1 MSTEANAKADRINRQ
16 RTAERQ
22 EREQEER
29 QRLEQEVLQRY
40 PGFSDIY
47 NKKVADIDN
56 DKERL
61 LTAAEE
67 FFSLSDEQA
76 SDYVRTPHRFEE
88 SAVEPCLSLE
98 RVTDSVGNYVADRYK
113 CKCCLGDVVGNLL

>member
-56 DKERL
+56 AFRC
-61 LTAAEE
+61 LT
-67 FFSLSDEQA
+67 SRPQ
-76 SDYVRTPHRFEE
+76 TM
-88 SAVEPCLSLE
+88 LE
-98 RVTDSVGNYVADRYK
+98 HHTDSRRAQSNHVYP
-113 CKCCLGDVVGNLL
+113 